1 MRRLRAPQTKAY
13 GQDRL
18 PETWGDLE
26 TAPEP
31 RLLLCH
37 KPNRMTCF
45 LPRRD
50 FHLVRTRFDLVARLV
65 SARPSNLNPVAATN
79 FLP

>member
-1 MRRLRAPQTKAY
+1 MRRLRAPQTRAY
-13 GQDRL
+13 GQDKL
-18 PETWGDLE
+18 LETLGDLE

-31 RLLLCH
+31 RLLLCR

-45 LPRRD
+45 LPRLD
-50 FHLVRTRFDLVARLV
+50 FRLVRTHFDSVARLV

-79 FLP
+79 FHH